1 MVTGFSQQVTTGFTR
16 LSRMG
21 ARNTVPSSAA
31 RTVALGDFHSWR
43 RPYSSC
49 RWKLG
54 VMVAHFT
61 PTFSRLMASAAWR
74 VTASSVLS
82 RLGRD
87 RS

>member
-1 MVTGFSQQVTTGFTR
+1 MVTGFSQQDTTGFTR
-16 LSRMG
+16 EMRMG

-31 RTVALGDFHSWR
+31 RMVALGDFHSFFS
-43 RPYSSC
+43 PYSSC

-61 PTFSRLMASAAWR
+61 PIFSRLMASAASR

-82 RLGRD
+82 RLGRE